1 MKLTRRQI
9 IITASIFFALAILGG
24 VVSIIGRATPI
35 VFSGQRAFRD
45 VNYQVSL
52 GPRIPGNTAHA
63 QTIDYIYQTLKKYGW
78 ELEIQEVEVMGQPL
92 KNVIAKRGSGDEW
105 IILGAHFDT
114 RRFAD
119 RDPNP
124 QLQYDPVPGA
134 NDGASGVAV
143 LLELGRVLPKEL
155 DKQIWLVFFDGEDQ
169 GEIPT
174 WDWILGSKGFAASL
188 SELPDAA
195 VIVDMVGDA
204 DLQIY
209 QETNS
214 DPELTA
220 EIWKTA
226 RQAGYGKVFIDE
238 EKYSILD
245 DHFPFLKLG
254 IPAVDI
260 IDFDYP
266 HWHTTADTPD
276 KTSPESLSAVGI
288 TLYNWL
294 LQD

>member
-9 IITASIFFALAILGG
+9 IITAAIITVLALLGG
-24 VVSIIGRATPI
+24 IMALIGRNTP
-35 VFSGQRAFRD
+35 VLFNGQRAFRD

-63 QTIDYIYQTLKKYGW
+63 QTIEYIYQTLIKYGW
-78 ELEIQEVEVMGQPL
+78 ELEIQEIEVMGHPI
-92 KNVIAKRGSGDEW
+92 KNIIARRGSGDEW
-105 IILGAHFDT
+105 IILGAHYDT

-143 LLELGRVLPKEL
+143 LLELGRVLPKDL
-155 DKQIWLVFFDGEDQ
+155 DKEIWLVFFDAEDQ

-188 SELPDAA
+188 TDLPAA
-195 VIVDMVGDA
+195 VVIVDMVGDA

-209 QETNS
+209 REKNSNS
-214 DPELTA
+214 DLTDD
-220 EIWKTA
+220 IWKTA
-226 RQAGYGKVFIDE
+226 RKSGFGKYFIDE

-245 DHFPFLKLG
+245 DHIPFIRLG
-254 IPAVDI
+254 IPSVDI

-266 HWHTTADTPD
+266 YWHTTADTAD
-276 KTSPESLSAVGI
+276 KTSADSLSAVGI

-294 LQD
+294 TR